1 MLHLKKQVYGLE
13 KEKMEKMENKRITI
27 IERTVL
33 NKIGKRFKE
42 STESEIFFNK
52 TDLKINKEL
61 EELNKN
67 KRSRFYSI
75 KYDFKLT
82 TKKGLNDFIIFLVN
96 AGASYRL
103 YDYNKLIDNLKNEI
117 IGGGK

>member
-1 MLHLKKQVYGLE
+1 MK
-13 KEKMEKMENKRITI
+13 NKRITI
-27 IERTVL
+27 IEREVL
-33 NKIGKRFKE
+33 KRISGRHYKE
-42 STESEIFFNK
+42 ETESEIFFNK

-82 TKKGLNDFIIFLVN
+82 TKKGLNDFIIFLIN
-96 AGASYRL
+96 NGNNYRWL
-103 YDYNKLIDNLKNEI
+103 SDYNKLIDNLKNEI
-117 IGGGK
+117 IGGNK